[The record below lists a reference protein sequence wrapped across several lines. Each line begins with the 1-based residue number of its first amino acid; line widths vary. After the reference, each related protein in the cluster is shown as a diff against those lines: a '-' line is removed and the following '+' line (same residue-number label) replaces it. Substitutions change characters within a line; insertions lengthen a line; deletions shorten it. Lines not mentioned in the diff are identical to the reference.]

1 MMVSHS
7 VVHSA
12 TNHLKH
18 LMILNSILE
27 LTQEGNLSVAL
38 CVPSHSQQRSN
49 GRYICEFTLERDHS
63 NVQSVGRYS

>member
-1 MMVSHS
+1 MMVNHS
-7 VVHSA
+7 IAHGVK
-12 TNHLKH
+12 NHLQH

-27 LTQEGNLSVAL
+27 LTQEENLLVAL
-38 CVPSHSQQRSN
+38 CVPSHTQQRSN